1 MEHLLQNWCKHL
13 IFAKIKTFNLNHMKI
28 KALIAALTLSVMAVN
43 ANVYQLPMTTI
54 DGKEYYCYEVKP
66 KETLYS
72 LSHKLELSQEEM
84 IKYNPSLANGV
95 KAGTKLYFP
104 IAELGKAGETKT
116 HKVVKGETLYSI
128 SKQYHISIDQLVQ
141 LNPSA
146 QGGLKEGQELKIKTN
161 AKSSSAQSKGHG
173 TLHTISSGETLY
185 SIAVEYKTTVGELL
199 AMNPGLSAEKYNV
212 GTVIR
217 VKDSAPL
224 IAFFDGQSSV
234 NSQTFTFTPRVR
246 CIDQKRNTNVGL
258 ADTVESDIKIAILM
272 PFMLNQ
278 ETIDKKTRSNLDF
291 YRGFIVAA
299 DSLNN
304 NGVKVKLYAYDTYNN
319 EDSVKMILA
328 RPELSEMDMIITPP
342 SDKNTLTMVAAMTD
356 TLESYAFNV
365 FAANDNTHLSHKHVI
380 QANIVRDNMYNKVAE
395 TLTTQY
401 ADYTP
406 VIIGSADDQGRADVV
421 GVIKDKYASIGKQAI
436 EIIYEKE
443 LSDNDLAQL
452 DKSKKYIFV
461 PLSQKEAAMK
471 NYCPAIES
479 YKKDLAEDM
488 TVLFGYPEWVLLK
501 GDRLKNAH
509 NLNTVIYSRFYYDGK
524 SERCIAFEHK
534 FKDAFRHGII
544 KTTPIQAAIGFDTGY
559 FLINALRKGNGNVV
573 DSQYRYDGLQ
583 YGFYFGDYEDG
594 NGIENKA
601 LFFISFKPDGTI
613 QRVMY

>member
-1 MEHLLQNWCKHL
+1 M
-13 IFAKIKTFNLNHMKI
+13 FNLNHMKI
-28 KALIAALTLSVMAVN
+28 KALIAALALSVMAVN
-43 ANVYQLPMTTI
+43 ANVYELPTTTV
-54 DGKEYYCYEVKP
+54 DGKEYYYYEVKA

-72 LSHKLELSQEEM
+72 LTHKFELTQEEL

-95 KAGTKLYFP
+95 ESGTKLYFP
-104 IAELGKAGETKT
+104 VAELGKAGETKT
-116 HKVVKGETLYSI
+116 HKVAKGETLYSI
-128 SKQYHISIDQLVQ
+128 SKKYHISIDQLVQ

-161 AKSSSAQSKGHG
+161 AKSSSAQSKGNG
-173 TLHTISSGETLY
+173 ALHTIANGETLY
-185 SIAVEYKTTVGELL
+185 SIAVQYKTTVGELL
-199 AMNPGLSAEKYNV
+199 AMNPGLSVEKYYV
-212 GTVIR
+212 GMVIR

-224 IAFFDGQSSV
+224 IDVFDGISSV
-234 NSQTFTFTPRVR
+234 NSQSFIYTPRTQYV
-246 CIDQKRNTNVGL
+246 DKRRNENIGL
-258 ADTVESDIKIAILM
+258 ADTAVAEVNIAILM

-278 ETIDKKTRSNLDF
+278 KSVEKKTLSAFDF
-291 YRGFIVAA
+291 YRGFVLAA

-304 NGVKVKLYAYDTYNN
+304 GGVKVKIYAYDTYNN
-319 EDSVKMILA
+319 EDSVKNILA
-328 RPELSEMDMIITPP
+328 RPEIAKMDMIITPP
-342 SDKNTLTMVAAMTD
+342 TDKATNAQVAAMTD
-356 TLESYAFNV
+356 TIKAYAFNV
-365 FAANDNTHLSHKHVI
+365 FTANDDTYLSHKQFI

-395 TLTTQY
+395 TLSTQY

-471 NYCPAIES
+471 NYCPAIEA

-488 TVLFGYPEWVLLK
+488 TILFGYPEWVLLK
-501 GDRLKNAH
+501 GDGLKKAH
-509 NLNTVIYSRFYYDGK
+509 NLNTVIYSRFYYDGN
-524 SERCIAFEHK
+524 SSRCQAFEDK
-534 FKDAFRHGII
+534 FKNMFKKEII

-583 YGFYFGDYEDG
+583 YGFYCGDYEDG